1 MINRRRRRIK
11 IIYLLGCIK
20 DMANRRF
27 RDEFPLIKSALL
39 IKHRFIASLLA
50 RARIYFSKSIEAA
63 AVDNEFNLY
72 INEEFMDK
80 LDTQDRIF
88 VLAHETL
95 HLALLHSAR
104 TPEHGLIWNYAA
116 DAVVNNILTNM
127 MHLGYTTELNKR
139 LREAYGSD
147 PDEEGGIVTMRWVH
161 NLLDKAGIQVKYED
175 LEVMSVEEIYNLLLK
190 LPRIITDETGR
201 ESGSSSGN
209 TDSNNNTDG
218 NDGDS
223 NEDKIK
229 VPRDVGV
236 SGSKDEML
244 QEGDSE
250 IYQHGNDRR
259 EMEKKWKEALAK
271 DYVMSKTAG
280 TLPAGLERIIDD
292 ILKAKVDWRSILR
305 ESVRVGLG
313 RTIVSTY
320 KRPSRKHQDI
330 AGHQRYTL
338 PHTWVLVDTSGSI
351 GNQELAQFLGEI
363 YDIAKQT
370 TVTVLPWD
378 AEVYEPLVM
387 KSKNDIH
394 RIKTKIKGGGGTV
407 IQPVLQYTLNN
418 MKPRDMVVVLTDGHI
433 YDLDDDITKGLF
445 ADMAHKASVAVLCST
460 SAKVEIPNWRFAEI
474 RSSN

>member
-1 MINRRRRRIK
+1 
-11 IIYLLGCIK
+11 
-20 DMANRRF
+20 MANRRF

-39 IKHRFIASLLA
+39 LKHRFIASLLA

-72 INEEFMDK
+72 LNEEFMDK
-80 LDTQDRIF
+80 LDTKDRIF
-88 VLAHETL
+88 VLAHAIL
-95 HLALLHSAR
+95 HLALLHPAR

-127 MHLGYTTELNKR
+127 MHLGYTAELNKR
-139 LREAYGSD
+139 LAEAYGFD
-147 PDEEGGIVTMRWVH
+147 PDEEGGIVTMAWVH
-161 NLLDKAGIQVKYED
+161 NLLNKAGIQVNYED
-175 LEVMSVEEIYNLLLK
+175 LEVMSAEEIYNLLLK
-190 LPRIITDETGR
+190 LPRIIIYETGSR
-201 ESGSSSGN
+201 SGSSSGN
-209 TDSNNNTDG
+209 TDNNNNTDG
-218 NDGDS
+218 NDGDGIK
-223 NEDKIK
+223 DKIK
-229 VPRDVGV
+229 APIDVGV
-236 SGSKDEML
+236 PGSKDEIL
-244 QEGDSE
+244 QDGDSE
-250 IYQHGNDRR
+250 IYQPGNDKQTI
-259 EMEKKWKEALAK
+259 EKKWKEALAK
-271 DYVMSKTAG
+271 DYIASKTAG
-280 TLPAGLERIIDD
+280 SVPAGLERIIDG

-313 RTIVSTY
+313 RTIISTY

-330 AGHQRYTL
+330 AGHQRYTI

-351 GNQELAQFLGEI
+351 GNQELAQFLGEV

-407 IQPVLQYTLNN
+407 IHPALQFTVKN
-418 MKPRDMVVVLTDGHI
+418 MKPRDIVVVLTDGHM
-433 YDLDDDITKGLF
+433 YDLNEDITQGLF
-445 ADMAHKASVAVLCST
+445 ADIAHKASVAVLCST

-474 RSSN
+474 RLNN